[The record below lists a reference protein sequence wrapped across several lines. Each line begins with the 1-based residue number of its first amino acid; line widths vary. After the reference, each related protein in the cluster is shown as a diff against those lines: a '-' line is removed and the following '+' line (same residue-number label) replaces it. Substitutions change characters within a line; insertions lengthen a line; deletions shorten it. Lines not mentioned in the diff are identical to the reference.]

1 MVNVKGEGHS
11 KIGSGVL
18 PHAKKVKV
26 KGKGHSKM
34 RNAVLPQRLLNLQ
47 RSGIS
52 WKSDLDLW
60 PWPGDLDRL
69 TMSYDVRLNLGVLLN
84 KWYREVQKYFHL
96 SFAHFQFMRNWTLI
110 KKKNSKQIKDVEFHS
125 TAALRQRSDPK
136 TNKDIKVRAFE
147 SPMSFC
153 GLYCRKKSYSRFLR
167 PTKLKDG
174 RNILQNLY
182 FQSVQLESR
191 F

>member
-11 KIGSGVL
+11 KIGYGVL

-110 KKKNSKQIKDVEFHS
+110 KKKK
-125 TAALRQRSDPK
+125 
-136 TNKDIKVRAFE
+136 
-147 SPMSFC
+147 
-153 GLYCRKKSYSRFLR
+153 FLN
-167 PTKLKDG
+167 KLKMLNFTLLQHCANDQTQ
-174 RNILQNLY
+174 RRTRILRLGLLSLRCH
-182 FQSVQLESR
+182 SVAFTVEKNPIPDS
-191 F
+191 